1 MNRVFLGWETCLV
14 ETAADWL
21 WARKQEI
28 ATMCVVVP
36 TAQAGRRL
44 REAVLLRAS
53 REQAAILGL
62 RTVTPAFF
70 IKLDDAEMADES
82 IELLAWMEVMEAI
95 QDWSPYAAAFPHPL
109 DEDEGK
115 GWSRSIAQ
123 SLMELRYHLQE
134 NGLLIGDAVK
144 RMGQHPDA
152 ERWAALALL
161 EQQVEKLLRSWSLR
175 SRSDLLQQRLLS
187 RQAASLPNDC
197 HSLVLVGVTETSPL
211 VAALWLR
218 VPRAT
223 ALIAAPEEEAVHFD
237 ELGFP
242 LLSWC
247 ARPQGFPGRDGI
259 AGRLYVTADYRQLAE
274 QAVHCV
280 ASRAAASDQVMLAT
294 GEPSLGQPLV
304 TAFARAGWQVFDPA
318 TPHGALDWRVW
329 LRHWQR
335 WLSKPSLA
343 IAAEMAGFRETACL
357 TGGGVYQWLHALGL
371 LRDQC
376 LVDTVEDV
384 ERLTQASAL
393 PRGVSEEQAQRL
405 IAALQHLTR
414 WRAEFFRNGCCATMQ
429 RLLERWQADELIE
442 IDDATWLTALL
453 TKWQPWEQRMTYDA
467 AFWLQLCCDRLPAV
481 SLELPEE
488 RALDVEG
495 WLEIPFHP
503 AEHLLICGMDDQCLP
518 SRCGGEP
525 WLNASNR
532 GMLGLLTDAQREA
545 RDAYL
550 FHSILEARR
559 SQGTID
565 LLISKSDMQG
575 KILLPSRLLLR
586 ASGAELAERV
596 ALLFAE
602 VPPVD
607 SQLHWHRDWQWAPRA
622 QAVAK
627 EKEGKRRLSVTALRD
642 YLSCPYRFYLKH
654 GLRMNQRD
662 GDRGEW
668 NHRDFGNLLH
678 EVLET
683 WGGDATLR
691 DLATGRALSECWN
704 DLLSA
709 LIAKR
714 HGTHLNLA
722 LQIQSAA
729 LRQRLA
735 WLAEAQAEHRAQGW
749 QVWKVE
755 TPFLLELP
763 LIHLSGKID
772 RIDYHAD
779 TDAYMMWDYKTGTVE
794 QQVRKS
800 HLKSCTAKSTFPPHL
815 ANDDRL
821 FVLDE
826 KGKMQQWV
834 NLQLPLYAAAG
845 LTPQVPGVGYIA
857 VGDAREDVSFCRWE
871 GFDAGIAES
880 ARRCAEWLI
889 EKINNQEFWPPNE
902 KAAFD
907 DFKVLASGADLAS
920 MRQPP
925 WSVQA

>member
-1 MNRVFLGWETCLV
+1 MNRVFVGWETSLV
-14 ETAADWL
+14 ETAAEWL
-21 WARKQEI
+21 WARREEI
-28 ATMCVVVP
+28 ASMCVVVP

-44 REAVLLRAS
+44 REAVLRRATQ
-53 REQAAILGL
+53 EQSAILGL

-70 IKLDDAEMADES
+70 IKIDHAEMAEES
-82 IELLAWMEVMEAI
+82 IELLAWMEVMESI
-95 QDWSPYAAAFPHPL
+95 HDWSPYAAAFPHPL

-134 NGLLIGDAVK
+134 NGMMIADAAK
-144 RMGQHPDA
+144 RMGSHPDA
-152 ERWAALALL
+152 ARWAALALL

-175 SRSDLLQQRLLS
+175 SRSDLLQQRLVS
-187 RQAASLPNDC
+187 RQAAALPHDC
-197 HSLVLVGVTETSPL
+197 KSLVLVGVTETSPL
-211 VAALWLR
+211 VAELWRR
-218 VPRAT
+218 VPQAS

-247 ARPQGFPGRDGI
+247 ERSQGFPGRDGL
-259 AGRLYVTADYRQLAE
+259 AGRLHVTADYRQLAE
-274 QAVHCV
+274 QAVKCV
-280 ASRAAASDQVMLAT
+280 AARGAASDQVMLAT
-294 GEPSLGQPLV
+294 CEPSLGQPLI

-318 TPHGALDWRVW
+318 TSHGALDWRVW

-357 TGGGVYQWLHALGL
+357 TGSGVYRWLQSLGV

-429 RLLERWQADELIE
+429 QLLERWQNDSLIE
-442 IDDATWLTALL
+442 IDDAAWLSSLL
-453 TKWQPWEQRMTYDA
+453 AQWQPWEQRMTYDA
-467 AFWLQLCCDRLPAV
+467 AFWLQLCCDRLPVA

-495 WLEIPFHP
+495 WLEIPFHR
-503 AEHLLICGMDDQCLP
+503 ADHLLICGMDDQCIP

-532 GMLGLLTDAQREA
+532 GMLGLHTDAQREA

-550 FHSILEARR
+550 FRTILEAHR
-559 SQGTID
+559 SHGAID
-565 LLISKSDMQG
+565 ILLSKTDTQG
-575 KILLPSRLLLR
+575 KMLLPSRLLLR
-586 ASGAELAERV
+586 ATGEELAARV

-602 VPPVD
+602 VPPAD
-607 SQLHWHRDWQWAPRA
+607 SQLHWHSDWSWQPRVAP
-622 QAVAK
+622 VAK
-627 EKEGKRRLSVTALRD
+627 EKEGKLRLSVTALRD

-654 GLRMNQRD
+654 GLHMNRRD

-683 WGGDATLR
+683 WGADASMR
-691 DLATGRALSECWN
+691 YLATGSALTECWN
-704 DLLSA
+704 DLLTT

-714 HGTHLNLA
+714 HGTQLNLA

-735 WLAEAQAEHRAQGW
+735 WLAEAQAEHRAGGW

-772 RIDYHAD
+772 RIDYHAGSD
-779 TDAYMMWDYKTGTVE
+779 SYMMWDYKTGKVDE
-794 QQVRKS
+794 QVRKS
-800 HLKSCTAKSTFPPHL
+800 HLKGFTAKSILPAHL
-815 ANDDRL
+815 ANDERL
-821 FVLDE
+821 FVPGE
-826 KGKMQQWV
+826 KGKMQQWI

-857 VGDAREDVSFCRWE
+857 VGDARDEVAFRPWE
-871 GFDAGIAES
+871 GFDPGIAES
-880 ARRCAEWLI
+880 ARQCAMWLI
-889 EKINNQEFWPPNE
+889 EKIAGQEFWPPNE
-902 KAAFD
+902 KAEFD
-907 DFKVLASGADLAS
+907 DFKVLASGANLET
-920 MRQPP
+920 MTQPP
-925 WSVQA
+925 WSLQA